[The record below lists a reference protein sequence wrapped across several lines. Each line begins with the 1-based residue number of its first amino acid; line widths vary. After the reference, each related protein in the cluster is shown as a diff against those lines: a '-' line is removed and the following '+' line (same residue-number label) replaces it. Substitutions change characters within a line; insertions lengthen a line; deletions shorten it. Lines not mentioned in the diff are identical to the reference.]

1 MKPAFK
7 GQVELLELDARQIR
21 AISSVACDEVY
32 ETLSNKEP
40 RSIREIADE
49 IGKSP
54 ASVNEHMAKLVRVG
68 LAVSVGTRKRRSR
81 TEKLYV
87 TRAMT
92 DRLVSEKHTWETI
105 KVYFKRFQG
114 QMRLLIRQHEA
125 AQQAVRRDRS
135 FVAFMSFRM
144 RSVYLSPEH
153 ALLVKQKF
161 SELSMLVADLN
172 EADADARAASGHV
185 RVNVSLLMFPTVH
198 ESRKVLGEE

>member
-1 MKPAFK
+1 MRPVFK
-7 GQVELLELDARQIR
+7 GQVELLELSPRQIK

-40 RSIREIADE
+40 RSVREIAEE

-54 ASVNEHMAKLVRVG
+54 AAVNEHMAKLVRVG
-68 LAVSVGTRKRRSR
+68 LALPVATRKRRSR
-81 TEKLYV
+81 TETLYV
-87 TRAMT
+87 NKAMT
-92 DRLVSEKHTWETI
+92 DRLTAEKHTWDTI

-114 QMRLLIRQHEA
+114 QMRLLVRQHEA
-125 AQQAVRRDRS
+125 AQKAVRRDRS
-135 FVAFMSFRM
+135 FVAFMSFRL

-161 SELSMLVADLN
+161 TELSLMVADLN
-172 EADADARAASGHV
+172 EPDPEARKTGGHV

-198 ESRKVLGEE
+198 ESKKVLGED